1 MCIGKVLAIYFEAY
15 NKHCYTNEEILTID
29 DISYI
34 SLRIYIP
41 IHFNIF
47 CDYLV
52 REGCNILVHHNPSNV
67 FYHISENE
75 VSIDGDILTLLGNGK
90 KYYIEYFGR
99 DDIIEKMI

>member
-15 NKHCYTNEEILTID
+15 NKHCYTKEEITTID

-34 SLRIYIP
+34 SLHVYVP
-41 IHFNIF
+41 IHFDIF

-52 REGCNILVHHNPSNV
+52 AEGCNILTHHIPSNV

-75 VSIDGDILTLLGNGK
+75 VSVEGDILTLLGNGK

-99 DDIIEKMI
+99 NDIIEKMV